1 MCAGS
6 MPKPENLINQK
17 FGKLTVVENSF
28 SIKGSSYS
36 KTLCECGETKTVRNK
51 SLKTG
56 GTSSCGCIRIE
67 NLLGTTFGRLT
78 VIENSWIVGKNGHSK
93 VKCIC
98 GNVKEVRNYE
108 LKSGKRSC
116 CGCSINEN
124 LNGRKFGKLLV
135 ISDPFNKEIDGKS
148 KICYN
153 TICDCGKES
162 IVINFSLTK
171 GVRKN
176 CGCSSGNANH
186 IHGHSRNKLFKLY
199 TGMKTRCYNS
209 KCKGFKHYGGR
220 GIKVCDRWLES
231 FENFLDDMGE
241 RPEGMSL
248 DRIDADLD
256 YSPENCR
263 WATNQTQARN
273 KRKKGDLRLEF
284 KCIRKAELPNDEM
297 LIEFEISDNNQG
309 KLFMYGGLKLHFTNP
324 NLAKEYRIGKNFLID
339 ISHSDD

>member
-108 LKSGKRSC
+108 LKSGKR
-116 CGCSINEN
+116 
-124 LNGRKFGKLLV
+124 R
-135 ISDPFNKEIDGKS
+135 
-148 KICYN
+148 
-153 TICDCGKES
+153 
-162 IVINFSLTK
+162 
-171 GVRKN
+171 
-176 CGCSSGNANH
+176 
-186 IHGHSRNKLFKLY
+186 
-199 TGMKTRCYNS
+199 
-209 KCKGFKHYGGR
+209 
-220 GIKVCDRWLES
+220 
-231 FENFLDDMGE
+231 
-241 RPEGMSL
+241 
-248 DRIDADLD
+248 
-256 YSPENCR
+256 
-263 WATNQTQARN
+263 
-273 KRKKGDLRLEF
+273 
-284 KCIRKAELPNDEM
+284 
-297 LIEFEISDNNQG
+297 
-309 KLFMYGGLKLHFTNP
+309 
-324 NLAKEYRIGKNFLID
+324 
-339 ISHSDD
+339 